1 MIFKLL
7 GCLLYQLF
15 IIASVA
21 VVSYMTVYLIN
32 NGNTLIAVAGFLLT
46 VAGFLI
52 GIMLTYLN
60 FMYIVKTITEDG
72 TNNSN

>member
-7 GCLLYQLF
+7 GCLFYQLF

-32 NGNTLIAVAGFLLT
+32 NGNTLTAVVGFLLT
-46 VAGFLI
+46 SAVFLI
-52 GIMLTYLN
+52 GIILTYLN

>member
-32 NGNTLIAVAGFLLT
+32 NGNTLTAVVGFLLT
-46 VAGFLI
+46 SAVFLI
-52 GIMLTYLN
+52 GIILTYLN

>member
-46 VAGFLI
+46 FAVFLI
-52 GIMLTYLN
+52 GIILTYLN
-60 FMYIVKTITEDG
+60 IMYIVKTITEDG